1 MADQIAQGIADC
13 TAFIL
18 RLARAGRRVRVV
30 TDHGW
35 LLIPGGLQKAV
46 LDIAVVEG
54 DGKRTRCARIKA
66 GAPTSYDCAPWSW
79 NADVR
84 VAFATGAM
92 SFYMGYD
99 YAHGG
104 ISPQECITPVID
116 VAPMGA
122 TRTVSITKAEWTGLR
137 LKVEVARGADLRVD
151 AGVRRLRGAGGGA
164 GRCGPGSGDAHPDG
178 GRVSVAAVNMFATT
192 C

>member
-66 GAPTSYDCAPWSW
+66 GAPTSYDCAPWSM

-99 YAHGG
+99 YAHGRHEDREHRQG
-104 ISPQECITPVID
+104 GMDGPEIEGGDCE
-116 VAPMGA
+116 G
-122 TRTVSITKAEWTGLR
+122 
-137 LKVEVARGADLRVD
+137 RGPT
-151 AGVRRLRGAGGGA
+151 
-164 GRCGPGSGDAHPDG
+164 GRCWCPTITR
-178 GRVSVAAVNMFATT
+178 GRW
-192 C
+192 